1 MLCHELKCFL
11 RSVVKPANKEE
22 LVRGIKQFWDGVIPA
37 KCAKYIN
44 YLQKVIPAFI
54 SREGRASG
62 H

>member
-1 MLCHELKCFL
+1 MTKVYPVQWE
-11 RSVVKPANKEE
+11 RRVVKPANKEE
-22 LVRGIKQFWDGVIPA
+22 LVHGIKQFWDGVTPA

-44 YLQKVIPAFI
+44 HLQKVIPAVI